1 MNNPNKLLKHL
12 DGIFAEP
19 PAGAPDPLDS
29 ILSTKNDYLRLR
41 TYRRANLT
49 ASDIIHRLR
58 DVTDNVLIVG
68 ETGTG
73 KELVAKAIHG
83 LSSEPLVCVN
93 AGGIPE
99 SLLEAEFFGAEKG
112 SYTGCTKTRTG
123 YFEQAN
129 GGTIFLDE
137 IGELPALMQC
147 KLLRVLQER
156 VVRRLGGETDIP
168 LEFRVIAAT
177 NRDFLSLD
185 AGFRNDLYYR
195 LATITVETTPLRDRP
210 LRDIHLIIEQLDK
223 TGQISDTQI
232 QEWMGKYKGW
242 PGNIRQLENLTREYL
257 AFFAAS

>member
-1 MNNPNKLLKHL
+1 MNNPNSLLKHL

-29 ILSTKNDYLRLR
+29 ILSTKDDYLRLR

-49 ASDIIHRLR
+49 ASDIIRRLR

-83 LSSEPLVCVN
+83 LSS
-93 AGGIPE
+93 
-99 SLLEAEFFGAEKG
+99 
-112 SYTGCTKTRTG
+112 KTRTG

>member
-1 MNNPNKLLKHL
+1 MNSPNNLLKHL

-29 ILSTKNDYLRLR
+29 ILSTKDDYLRLR

-49 ASDIIHRLR
+49 ASDIIRRLR

-83 LSSEPLVCVN
+83 LSSKPLVCVN

-137 IGELPALMQC
+137 IGELPVFY
-147 KLLRVLQER
+147 KSVLFDGSAG
-156 VVRRLGGETDIP
+156 RLT
-168 LEFRVIAAT
+168 
-177 NRDFLSLD
+177 
-185 AGFRNDLYYR
+185 YR
-195 LATITVETTPLRDRP
+195 WSSE
-210 LRDIHLIIEQLDK
+210 
-223 TGQISDTQI
+223 
-232 QEWMGKYKGW
+232 
-242 PGNIRQLENLTREYL
+242 
-257 AFFAAS
+257 